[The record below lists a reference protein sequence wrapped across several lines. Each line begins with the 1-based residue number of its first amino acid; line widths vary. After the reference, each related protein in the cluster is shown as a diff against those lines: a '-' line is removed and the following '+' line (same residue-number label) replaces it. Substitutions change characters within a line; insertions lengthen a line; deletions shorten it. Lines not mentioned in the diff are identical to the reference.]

1 MAYSA
6 QKSAG
11 FGMKNIFRLAAGIL
25 GVAALVLQY
34 VLVLTGESGPDA
46 VRRTI
51 NFFSYF
57 TILTNVLVVLALLG
71 PTLFGETAVG
81 RFFMRLGVR
90 TAIAIYIIIVSAL
103 VFFILRHLTNLQG
116 LVYLCDF
123 LLHYVMPA
131 LFVVDWAFFV
141 PKTKLQWR
149 GMLGWLWYPIIY
161 LAWTFVHG
169 ALSGFYPYP
178 FLNTEVLGVGRVL
191 LNELGLLV
199 VFFILGLV
207 MISLG
212 RLVPTSKSP
221 LQ

>member
-6 QKSAG
+6 EKSAG
-11 FGMKNIFRLAAGIL
+11 FGMKSTFRLAAGIL

-34 VLVLTGESGPDA
+34 VLVLTGQSGPDA

-57 TILTNVLVVLALLG
+57 TILTNVLVVLAFLG
-71 PTLFGETAVG
+71 PTLLGETAVG
-81 RFFMRLGVR
+81 RFFAGPRVR

-103 VFFILRHLTNLQG
+103 VFFILRHLANLQG
-116 LVYLCDF
+116 LDYLCDF
-123 LLHYVMPA
+123 LLHYILPA
-131 LFVVDWAFFV
+131 LFVVDWVFFV
-141 PKTKLQWR
+141 SKAELQWR
-149 GMLGWLWYPIIY
+149 DMLGWLWYPVIY

-191 LNELGLLV
+191 LNELGLLAMFLV
-199 VFFILGLV
+199 LGLV
-207 MISLG
+207 LISLG
-212 RLVPTSKSP
+212 RLGLTSKSP